1 MATKRLIG
9 KDGKV
14 YTLTKGT
21 ETTTGALAEGYY
33 VVTAVATSASGLPT
47 GISAGYPFYTAATT
61 GQIITLGTGDKV
73 KKLTLTE
80 QCDIKSASL
89 EFTNEE
95 VDVTTLC
102 DSTKVYRA
110 GYSEAQ
116 GSLEGVT
123 TIGVSETF
131 INKFID
137 TVRQA
142 ADGASTVISAVNGDP
157 LFAMIEVNSESTNTE
172 DTAAYFAPIT
182 MLSYNAGA
190 QIDGDQAF
198 TSSFRITTDADIKA
212 CFFELAQAQGG

>member
-9 KDGKV
+9 KDGKI
-14 YTLTKGT
+14 YTLAKGA
-21 ETTTGALAEGYY
+21 EIVTGALTEGYY
-33 VVTAVATSASGLPT
+33 VVTALATVSGLPT
-47 GISAGYPFYTAATT
+47 GIKVGYPIYTAATS
-61 GQIITLGTGDKV
+61 GQIITLVTGDKV
-73 KKLTLTE
+73 KKLILTA
-80 QCDIKSASL
+80 QCDLKSGSL

-102 DSTKVYRA
+102 DNTKVYRA

-123 TIGVSETF
+123 TIGVSEVF

-137 TVRQA
+137 TVRQS
-142 ADGASTVISAVNGDP
+142 ADGSSTVVSTVNGDP
-157 LFAMIEVNSESTNTE
+157 LFLMLEVNNESTVNE

-190 QIDGDQAF
+190 QVDGDQAF
-198 TSSFRITTDADIKA
+198 TSNFRITSDSDMKA
-212 CFFELAQAQGG
+212 CFFELAQV